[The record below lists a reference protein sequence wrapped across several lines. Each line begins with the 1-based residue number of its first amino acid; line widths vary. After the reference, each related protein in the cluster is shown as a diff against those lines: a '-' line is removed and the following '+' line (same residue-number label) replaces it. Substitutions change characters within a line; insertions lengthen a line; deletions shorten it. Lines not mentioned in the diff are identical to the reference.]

1 MTFSQLLL
9 SGWEWDPSVIVGCAA
24 LMIGYLFVVR
34 FRSPGK
40 VLSFAS
46 GVLILLLALVSP
58 LDALADEYL
67 FSAHMVQHLL
77 LVLVVPPL
85 LLLGIPESTAREAL
99 KYRLV
104 ARWEQIL
111 GRPVIAWSLGVGT
124 LWLWHVPSFYNAALD
139 YEWIHIIEHL
149 SFLITSVI
157 FWWPVLAP
165 ASERRLSAPMVLV
178 YLMPAGVA
186 NTLLGIVLAYSPG
199 ILYPA
204 YLHPSDTLGIL
215 HLVRDEWGLSAKDDQ
230 TLGGLL
236 MWFPGSFVYIG
247 AIFTILLRWFIRAAA
262 DSPAS
267 SESEG
272 RV

>member
-1 MTFSQLLL
+1 MTFSQLLV
-9 SGWEWDPSVIVGCAA
+9 SAWDFDPSVILGCAA

-34 FRSPGK
+34 FRSPRRA
-40 VLSFAS
+40 LIFAS

-58 LDALADEYL
+58 LDTLADDYL

-77 LVLVVPPL
+77 LILVVPPL
-85 LLLGIPESTAREAL
+85 LLLGIPESTAKAAL
-99 KYRLV
+99 KYRFV
-104 ARWEQIL
+104 ERCEQTL
-111 GRPVIAWSLGVGT
+111 GRPAIAWSLGVGT
-124 LWLWHVPSFYNAALD
+124 LWLWHAPSLYNAALD
-139 YEWIHIIEHL
+139 NEWLHIIEHL

-165 ASERRLSAPMVLV
+165 TSERRLSPLMVLV

-215 HLVRDEWGLSAKDDQ
+215 HLLRDDWGLSAKDDQ

-236 MWFPGSFVYIG
+236 MWFPGSFVYLG
-247 AIFTILLRWFIRAAA
+247 VIFTILLCWFIRGRGGL
-262 DSPAS
+262 PCVPQ
-267 SESEG
+267 SEG